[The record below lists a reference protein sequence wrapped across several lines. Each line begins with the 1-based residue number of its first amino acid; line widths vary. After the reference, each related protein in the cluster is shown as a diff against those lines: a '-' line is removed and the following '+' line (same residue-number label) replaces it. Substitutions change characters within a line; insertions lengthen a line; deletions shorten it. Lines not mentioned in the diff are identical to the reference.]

1 MCCMQGAAGV
11 LQGAAVRGGDKA
23 LALSRV
29 LTLAQCTP
37 TATAAWYLDTTPVI
51 GRIII
56 PIV

>member
-1 MCCMQGAAGV
+1 MCCS
-11 LQGAAVRGGDKA
+11 AAVRGGDKDQ
-23 LALSRV
+23 ALSRV